1 MATSAA
7 PTGAEPVGTLS
18 ASGSFT
24 GKVRHIKIASGYGTA
39 IFYGDFVKLVSSG
52 TVEKDT
58 GTTSLTPVGVFMG
71 CSYTDPSTNQK
82 TFNQQFPAST
92 AASDIMAY
100 VLDDPSVLMRMQ
112 GDATLAQT
120 TLGNNVAVVQ
130 TAGSNSIGLSK
141 NALDS
146 STVATTNTLPLRII
160 DFVDGPTSTVGDSFT
175 DVIVKFNV
183 GHIYENTT
191 GI

>member
-71 CSYTDPSTNQK
+71 CAYTDPNTNQK

-130 TAGSNSIGLSK
+130 TAGSTSIGRSK
-141 NALDS
+141 NAVDS

-160 DFVDGPTSTVGDSFT
+160 DFVDGPTSTVGDAFT

-183 GHIYENTT
+183 GHQYVNTT